1 MNTKFLLL
9 TSLIVGVLTAL
20 LSSIPLVSAVN
31 CLLCGW
37 FWLGGIFGVW
47 LYRNFTK
54 ETLTTGKAALMGVVA
69 GLIAAVLATLIGL
82 AFSGNTMPISPEQMQ
97 QLEEALGEQAAQIF
111 ADPTTLTLIGAVFSL
126 ILYPLFTAIG
136 GMIGA
141 AIFKPKQP
149 TL

>member
-37 FWLGGIFGVW
+37 FWMGGIFGVW
-47 LYRNFTK
+47 LYRNLTK
-54 ETLTTGKAALMGVVA
+54 ETLTTGKAVVMGLVA
-69 GLIAAVLATLIGL
+69 GLIAAVLTTVLGLI
-82 AFSGNTMPISPEQMQ
+82 FSGNTVPITPEQMQ
-97 QLEEALGEQAAQIF
+97 QLEEAMGESAKIF
-111 ADPTTLTLIGAVFSL
+111 EDPTTLTLIGAAISL
-126 ILYPLFTAIG
+126 VLYPIFTAIG
-136 GMIGA
+136 GAIGA